1 MTILSGGPLQTDIQ
15 VQAQPRAS
23 RSEIVGP
30 LGDALK
36 IRVAA
41 PPVEGAANQ
50 ELEKLLAKTL
60 RVPRSSVKVIRGE
73 TGKRKLLRVQGI
85 SPDEVGRRLG
95 L

>member
-1 MTILSGGPLQTDIQ
+1 MTILSGGPLGTDIR

-30 LGDALK
+30 HGGALK

-60 RVPRSSVKVIRGE
+60 GVPRSSVEVVRGG
-73 TGKRKLLRVQGI
+73 TGKRKLLRIKGL

-95 L
+95 I